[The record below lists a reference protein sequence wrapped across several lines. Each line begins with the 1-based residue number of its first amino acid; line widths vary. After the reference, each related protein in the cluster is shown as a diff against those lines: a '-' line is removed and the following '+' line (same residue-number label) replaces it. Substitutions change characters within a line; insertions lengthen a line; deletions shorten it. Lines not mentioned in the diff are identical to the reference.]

1 MCRRVVRIMAEPS
14 TVLEILD
21 YKRFPKPLGVGAV
34 GMVFGK
40 VSNGLTANFFSELIY
55 PFQLDANGFPS
66 IDVSFALNAIRYS
79 ASSEVLIAVQFL
91 QGHGWFESEVEFFIN
106 GLEPFDEVHARGW
119 KSERSEGAEWGI
131 PETVDMAFYLE
142 DIVGELE
149 AAGKAFSKEWYYAKV
164 SHLYFND
171 VDVPDVAMTIGI
183 LLAQLWWRADLGDV
197 AERGHANSE
206 ALQKANSA
214 RKERSKVQS
223 EDRNNVISQYWFD
236 ALAEFGADTMRRDSN
251 AAQAIFAI
259 ATRKRPKE
267 LLVKA
272 TGEVIGVEAIRKR
285 ISALR
290 KLNRV
295 G

>member
-1 MCRRVVRIMAEPS
+1 MAEPF
-14 TVLEILD
+14 TDLEIIE
-21 YKRFPKPLGVGAV
+21 YKSFPKPIGVGAV

-40 VSNGLTANFFSELIY
+40 VSNGLITNFFSKLIY
-55 PFQLDANGFPS
+55 PFNLDANGDPS
-66 IDVSFALNAIRYS
+66 IGVSFALNAIRYS
-79 ASSEVLIAVQFL
+79 ATSEVLIAVQYL
-91 QGHGWFESEVEFFIN
+91 QGHGWFESDVEFFIN
-106 GLEPFDEVHARGW
+106 GLDPFDEIHANGR
-119 KSERSEGAEWGI
+119 KSERGSGDEWGI
-131 PETVDMAFYLE
+131 PEKVDMAYYLE
-142 DIVGELE
+142 DVVGELE
-149 AAGKAFSKEWYYAKV
+149 AEGKEFSKEWYYAKI
-164 SHLYFND
+164 SHLYFSD
-171 VDVPDVAMTIGI
+171 VEVPDVAMTMGI

-223 EDRNNVISQYWFD
+223 EDRNKVISQYWFE
-236 ALAEFGADTMRRDSN
+236 AMAEFGAETMRRDSN

-259 ATRKRPKE
+259 AMRKRPKE
-267 LLVKA
+267 LLVKS

-290 KLNRV
+290 KLDRV